1 MSPYARGTNCFFFF
15 FPALSPYDKGESNI
29 LSFIHLYNFFGFSS
43 IAFLEEEEDVRG
55 ACVVVVVVVV
65 RRGGGDDI
73 AYHAASGG
81 VSGDAFFVFA
91 QTTSAQTKG

>member
-1 MSPYARGTNCFFFF
+1 M
-15 FPALSPYDKGESNI
+15 
-29 LSFIHLYNFFGFSS
+29 
-43 IAFLEEEEDVRG
+43 
-55 ACVVVVVVVV
+55 VV